1 LLYEKKLGMLTAF
14 MTVLPYASRS
24 KYFSKELKMFKTCK
38 AVIGTAVLAL
48 GLGVGAAQAAFIQGS
63 ITVADG
69 LLGLPA
75 TPSTSVVSLLT
86 GVQHDGFGNSSGCT
100 TNFVGTCGF
109 GNATMTNWVFAGPF
123 PNIIVINGFTFD
135 LTGHGAITPTAL
147 NCGVSGT
154 CNDGLVIADLVGVV
168 SKAGFDPT
176 AFTGFLALS
185 GTCAQAAAAGN
196 VCGSDL
202 SGGYTYSLSAVGR
215 STVPEPATLLLFG
228 IALAGL
234 GVMRRKNT

>member
-1 LLYEKKLGMLTAF
+1 MFNSLKA
-14 MTVLPYASRS
+14 TVGA
-24 KYFSKELKMFKTCK
+24 T
-38 AVIGTAVLAL
+38 VLAL
-48 GLGVGAAQAAFIQGS
+48 GLGAGIAQAAFIQGS

-75 TPSTSVVSLLT
+75 VPSTSVVSALT
-86 GVQHDGFGNSSGCT
+86 GIQHDGFGNSSGCT
-100 TNFVGTCGF
+100 SNFVGSCGF
-109 GNATMTNWVFAGPF
+109 GNATMTNWSFVGPF

-147 NCGVSGT
+147 SCGVSGT

-185 GTCAQAAAAGN
+185 GTCAQSATSGGN

-215 STVPEPATLLLFG
+215 STVPEPGTLLLLG
-228 IALAGL
+228 AALAGL
-234 GVMRRKNT
+234 GFMRRKNA